1 MPIAINPIHMKRS
14 PQGKSHSS
22 AELKREC
29 RSNHGMFDW
38 MLSVLFVCLCVFMC
52 VCVDVVFNCFTK
64 KKTINLFSMTL
75 GHSKSSGEFV
85 LCTDKIL
92 KGTFSIN
99 KKTKPA
105 TWMVLMHILLSVYV
119 AVGARFY
126 FLFMLH
132 CRASIHKKQSALA
145 LDIPSALY

>member
-1 MPIAINPIHMKRS
+1 
-14 PQGKSHSS
+14 
-22 AELKREC
+22 
-29 RSNHGMFDW
+29 MFC
-38 MLSVLFVCLCVFMC
+38 LSVCVCLCVYVSMWSST
-52 VCVDVVFNCFTK
+52 VSQ

-105 TWMVLMHILLSVYV
+105 TRMVLMHILLSVYV

-132 CRASIHKKQSALA
+132 CRAGIHKKQSALA